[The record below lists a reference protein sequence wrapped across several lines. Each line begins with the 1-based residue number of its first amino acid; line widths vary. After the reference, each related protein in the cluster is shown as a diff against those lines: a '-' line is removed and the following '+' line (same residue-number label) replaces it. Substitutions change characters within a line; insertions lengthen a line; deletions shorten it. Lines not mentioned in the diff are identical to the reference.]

1 MRSLQEATLANRR
14 DIYGDETKGNID
26 PIQNNQGSVD
36 QWGNPPS
43 GYIPGVTDLGQPGA
57 GGSAETPRERQQ
69 LPGVMQGG
77 VGSLPEPPQQH
88 QQAPSPEGPIT
99 STPRQ
104 PSAPTPAGGQT
115 FQAGPPDVGTMQGL
129 QPFAPMQ
136 GPDAIS
142 QASPKLRSLYGS
154 QGGLQG
160 GGLGVPGAASA
171 ATNDPIALLLQ
182 QLLGQSGA

>member
-1 MRSLQEATLANRR
+1 MRSSQEVTLATRR
-14 DIYGDETKGNID
+14 GIFGPGDDRGNIVEGD
-26 PIQNNQGSVD
+26 KGSGAD

-43 GYIPGVTDLGQPGA
+43 GYIPGVTDVGQPGA
-57 GGSAETPRERQQ
+57 GGAAESPRERQQ
-69 LPGVMQGG
+69 LQGLMGG
-77 VGSLPEPPQQH
+77 VGSLPEAPQQH
-88 QQAPSPEGPIT
+88 QQASVGSDGPIT

-104 PSAPTPAGGQT
+104 PSAPSPAANST
-115 FQAGPPDVGTMQGL
+115 FQAGPPDVGAMQGL

-136 GPDAIS
+136 GPDAVS

-160 GGLGVPGAASA
+160 GGLGVPGSASP
-171 ATNDPIALLLQ
+171 ATNDPISLLLQ